1 MLNKNTQAVV
11 SQLRDIAPSVI
22 FSYPITG
29 IRDAAKTIIAF
40 IELDKLGEDEFK
52 EFGVI
57 KVKEFM
63 DLLNIA
69 GDAESSIDNGVIT
82 IKSKDLKCKYIT
94 TDLDV
99 LERDFR
105 AKDSMLSKVEEAPA
119 ASTFKITS
127 QELDKIK
134 KVSSLLGLEN
144 FIVSS
149 KGDDV
154 TVTVGNT
161 SINTKSESNEFS
173 LNLSNSNVVE
183 ECDVLL
189 GISNIKKLPSGDYDV
204 KVAKSG
210 NGSVIIRFT
219 STTIAGLTIF
229 IATKTENS

>member
-11 SQLRDIAPSVI
+11 SQLRDISPSVI

-29 IRDAAKTIIAF
+29 IRDASKTIIAF
-40 IELDKLGEDEFK
+40 IELDKLGENEFE

-57 KVKEFM
+57 KCKEFM
-63 DLLNIA
+63 DLLSIA
-69 GDAESSIDNGVIT
+69 GEAESSIENGIIT

-105 AKDSMLSKVEEAPA
+105 AKETMLAKVEEAPS

-144 FIVSS
+144 FVVSS
-149 KGDDV
+149 KSDKV
-154 TVTVGNT
+154 VVTVGNT
-161 SINTKSESNEFS
+161 SINAKSESNEFS
-173 LNLSNSNVVE
+173 MVLSESDVSE
-183 ECDVLL
+183 DCDVLL
-189 GISNIKKLPSGDYDV
+189 SISNVKKLPSGDYDV
-204 KVAKSG
+204 KIAKSA
-210 NGSVIIRFT
+210 NGAVIIRF
-219 STTIAGLTIF
+219 SSCSIAGLTIF
-229 IATKTENS
+229 IATKTE